1 MNTNLSTISLK
12 NYINQHIY
20 TIVSVRHPNITPE
33 EKRLKLQSIFKEL
46 INNIRVLTTTHE
58 LDVYNTPMG
67 ILFQHL
73 KLDIIKIVA
82 NCLPKVDKLFI
93 EKGIIYNLE
102 WNIRLFKALHYLKA
116 KDIIIWFFLQIPY
129 YTSVN
134 NNLTFSNTT
143 LYSQQIIKLRD
154 YYKSM
159 LEWLY
164 THYPEELY
172 LTEVEFVYLSN
183 QTCMPY
189 ALSYHDKNNVELLT
203 LYSKL
208 IRKICP
214 WVNYF
219 SPRIAEI
226 ILKQN
231 NNNNNQYT
239 TTTPPILTIL
249 TTPTTP
255 TTPPIP
261 PISQKKL
268 KICFISDSFTT
279 DTSVLRDRISVIGK
293 LDRTKYE
300 VYFASFYKFEVIK
313 GIIAKLF
320 MTKIKENYIYLGN
333 SLTSAREKLEKYE
346 LDFIVY
352 PEIGMKLLPTLL
364 AYSRIAP
371 IQLTTWGHSETSG
384 IDTIDYFISSEY
396 FCGLLSCEEVQ
407 KQYSEKLILLKSLGT
422 FYISPH
428 KLFIGYNDD
437 YKEENQTQNQTTNQ
451 TTNKD
456 KDKHKPKKV
465 KKFKTREE
473 LGFTS
478 KDRLYVCLQ
487 TFYKLNPEFEKCLA
501 RILELDPNGIVLLS
515 NTFPYCKNHLERI
528 RNTLGLEKIKRIK
541 WYGSLEKDEF
551 LNVVSVSDVCLDP
564 FPFGGCNTSFD
575 AFDYNIPVIT
585 LPSEFLHG
593 QFTNGLYKKMSKVE
607 DDKQTNYT
615 NMFEECCAVSPEEYA
630 QKASS
635 IGINEK
641 LRHKIN
647 RNIEMRKHLIFQE
660 QESIEDWNSLFEKI
674 IKKNNIN
681 V

>member
-20 TIVSVRHPNITPE
+20 TIVSVRHPDITPE

-73 KLDIIKIVA
+73 KPDIIKIVA

-93 EKGIIYNLE
+93 EKGLIYSLE
-102 WNIRLFKALHYLKA
+102 WNIRLFKGLYYLKA

-164 THYPEELY
+164 TNYPEELY

-231 NNNNNQYT
+231 NKNNQYT
-239 TTTPPILTIL
+239 
-249 TTPTTP
+249 PTTP
-255 TTPPIP
+255 LTQLTLTTTSTPPIP
-261 PISQKKL
+261 PILQKKL
-268 KICFISDSFTT
+268 KICFVSDSFTT

-333 SLTSAREKLEKYE
+333 SLASAREKLEKYE
-346 LDFIVY
+346 FDFIVY

-384 IDTIDYFISSEY
+384 IDTIDYFVSSEY
-396 FCGLLSCEEVQ
+396 FCGSLPYEEVQ

-428 KLFIGYNDD
+428 KLFIGYNDA
-437 YKEENQTQNQTTNQ
+437 YKEENKK
-451 TTNKD
+451 TNKD
-456 KDKHKPKKV
+456 KSKKV

-473 LGFTS
+473 LGFTI
-478 KDRLYVCLQ
+478 KDTLYVCLQ
-487 TFYKLNPEFEKCLA
+487 TFYKLNPEFETCLA

-528 RNTLGLEKIKRIK
+528 RNTIGLEKIKRIK

-551 LNVVSVSDVCLDP
+551 LNVVSISDVCLDP

-593 QFTNGLYKKMSKVE
+593 QFTNGLYKKMSIAE
-607 DDKQTNYT
+607 HTNNNTNHTNNNTNNTNHNNYT
-615 NMFEECCAVSPEEYA
+615 KYNNMFEECCAVSPEEYA

-647 RNIEMRKHLIFQE
+647 RNIEMRKQLIFQE
-660 QESIEDWNSLFEKI
+660 QESIDEWSNLF
-674 IKKNNIN
+674 IKLYKK
-681 V
+681 